1 MSIAGFIIHCDKQHF
16 DCCMFS
22 FYSLNSMRIKREE
35 QKSMLTTQEQN
46 TLQFIRNYLAQHG
59 YAPKFKE
66 IGLAIGVNSQGTI
79 HRYVQSLED
88 KGYIERM
95 KGNSRGMS
103 LVDLPLVSP
112 PTIPLVG
119 KIAAGLPLEAIED
132 QQELNLA
139 EMFMGPELFALRV
152 TGDSMVDAGILD
164 EDYVIIRKQQV
175 ASDGDIVVAMIDK
188 SEATL
193 KRFKR
198 KSEGQIALI
207 PENQFMEPM
216 IYAAE
221 RVSIHGVLVGQL
233 RNYR

>member
-1 MSIAGFIIHCDKQHF
+1 
-16 DCCMFS
+16 
-22 FYSLNSMRIKREE
+22 
-35 QKSMLTTQEQN
+35 MLTTQEHN

-66 IGLAIGVNSQGTI
+66 IGLAIGVSSQGTV

-88 KGYIERM
+88 KGYIDRI

-103 LVDLPLVSP
+103 LVELPLVSA

-119 KIAAGLPLEAIED
+119 KIAAGLPIEAIED
-132 QQELNLA
+132 QQELNLS

-152 TGDSMVDAGILD
+152 TGDSMMDAGILD
-164 EDYVIIRKQQV
+164 NDYVIIKKQPV
-175 ASDGDIVVAMIDK
+175 ARNGDIVVAMIDK
-188 SEATL
+188 VEATL

-198 KSEGQIALI
+198 RSASEIALI
-207 PENQFMEPM
+207 PENADMETMVYP
-216 IYAAE
+216 AE
-221 RVSIHGVLVGQL
+221 RVNIHGVLVGQM

>member
-1 MSIAGFIIHCDKQHF
+1 MLTSQ
-16 DCCMFS
+16 
-22 FYSLNSMRIKREE
+22 E
-35 QKSMLTTQEQN
+35 QK

-59 YAPKFKE
+59 YAPRFKE
-66 IGLAIGVNSQGTI
+66 IGVAIGVISQGTI

-88 KGYIERM
+88 KGYIDRV

-103 LVDLPLVSP
+103 LVELPLVSP

-119 KIAAGLPLEAIED
+119 KIAAGLPIEAIED
-132 QQELNLA
+132 KQELNLA
-139 EMFMGPELFALRV
+139 EMFMGPELYALRV

-164 EDYVIIRKQQV
+164 EDYVIIKKQPV
-175 ASDGDIVVAMIDK
+175 AKDGDIVVAMIDK

-198 KSEGQIALI
+198 KSESLVALI
-207 PENQFMEPM
+207 PANAEMEPM
-216 IYAAE
+216 IYAAD
-221 RVSIHGVLVGQL
+221 RVSIHGILVGQL

>member
-1 MSIAGFIIHCDKQHF
+1 MLTSQ
-16 DCCMFS
+16 
-22 FYSLNSMRIKREE
+22 E
-35 QKSMLTTQEQN
+35 QK
-46 TLQFIRNYLAQHG
+46 TLQFIRNYLAQYG
-59 YAPKFKE
+59 YAPRFKE
-66 IGLAIGVNSQGTI
+66 IGQAIGVKSQGTI
-79 HRYVQSLED
+79 HRYVQALED
-88 KGYIERM
+88 KGYIDRI

-103 LVDLPLVSP
+103 LVELPLVSP

-164 EDYVIIRKQQV
+164 EDYVIIRKQPV
-175 ASDGDIVVAMIDK
+175 ARDGDIVVAMIDK

-198 KSEGQIALI
+198 RGEDQIALI
-207 PENQFMEPM
+207 PENQHMEPM

-221 RVSIHGVLVGQL
+221 RVSVHGVLVGQL

>member
-1 MSIAGFIIHCDKQHF
+1 
-16 DCCMFS
+16 
-22 FYSLNSMRIKREE
+22 
-35 QKSMLTTQEQN
+35 MLTTQEHN
-46 TLQFIRNYLAQHG
+46 TLQFIRNYLAQYG

-66 IGLAIGVNSQGTI
+66 IGLAIGVTSQGTV

-88 KGYIERM
+88 KGYIERS

-103 LVDLPLVSP
+103 LVELPLVSA

-119 KIAAGLPLEAIED
+119 KIAAGMPIEAIED
-132 QQELNLA
+132 QQELNLS

-152 TGDSMVDAGILD
+152 TGDSMMDAGILD
-164 EDYVIIRKQQV
+164 NDYVIIKKQPV
-175 ASDGDIVVAMIDK
+175 ANDGDIVVAMIDK
-188 SEATL
+188 VEATL

-198 KSEGQIALI
+198 KSQAEVALI
-207 PENQFMEPM
+207 PENAEMETM

-221 RVSIHGVLVGQL
+221 RVNIHGILVGQM

>member
-1 MSIAGFIIHCDKQHF
+1 MLTSQ
-16 DCCMFS
+16 
-22 FYSLNSMRIKREE
+22 E
-35 QKSMLTTQEQN
+35 QK
-46 TLQFIRNYLAQHG
+46 TLQFIRNYLAQYG

-66 IGLAIGVNSQGTI
+66 IGVAIGVQSHGTI

-88 KGYIERM
+88 KGYIERT
-95 KGNSRGMS
+95 KNNSRGMA

-119 KIAAGLPLEAIED
+119 RIAAGLPIEAIED

-164 EDYVIIRKQQV
+164 EDYVIIKKQPV
-175 ASDGDIVVAMIDK
+175 ASDGDIVVAMIDNA
-188 SEATL
+188 EATL

-198 KSEGQIALI
+198 KSEDTVALI
-207 PENQFMEPM
+207 PENPEMEPM
-216 IYAAE
+216 IYGAE
-221 RVSIHGVLVGQL
+221 RVRIHGVLVGQL
-233 RNYR
+233 RNYK